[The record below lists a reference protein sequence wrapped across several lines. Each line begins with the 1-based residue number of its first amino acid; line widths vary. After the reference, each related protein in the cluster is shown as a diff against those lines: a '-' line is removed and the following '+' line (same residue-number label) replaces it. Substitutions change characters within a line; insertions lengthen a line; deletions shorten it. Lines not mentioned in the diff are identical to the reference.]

1 MEASK
6 PVAVEVRGLGKMY
19 KVYRKPIDLLKEL
32 ITRKTY
38 HQPVWALRD
47 VSFDI
52 YKGEVVGI
60 IGRNGAGKST
70 LLKII
75 AGTLNAT
82 AGRLA
87 VHGKISAIL
96 ELGTGFH
103 PEYTGRDNIM
113 MGGLCMGMSR
123 EEIDR
128 KTDSIIAF
136 SELGHA
142 IDQPFKTYS
151 SGMQARLTFSTAISV
166 EPDIFIVD
174 EALAAGDAYFV
185 NKCIQRI
192 QEICASG
199 ATVLFVSHSPALVA
213 QLCSRAL
220 WIDQATIRADGD
232 AQGVVKAYEH
242 DVWKRIEEKNVEENR
257 QRQQN
262 SIHTIVESRQY
273 TLGGDT
279 LRIARVALFDSNDQE
294 KAVFRNGEKL
304 RIRIWWEGETKEA
317 KVFPNYRI
325 DNHLGMVVHAHE
337 GWESSCYLSDG
348 RPLSGAGCCEFEI
361 ADLQMGKGDYLVS
374 VSLRYFAPI
383 GHKET
388 ILHYV
393 EKMVRFS
400 VRRRGLGDF
409 SMPYEPPVIF
419 RDLSC
424 RSEHRAA

>member
-1 MEASK
+1 MDANK
-6 PVAVEVRGLGKMY
+6 PIAIQVRGLGKMY

-52 YKGEVVGI
+52 YKGEVVGV

-82 AGRLA
+82 AGNLA

-123 EEIDR
+123 AEIER

-174 EALAAGDAYFV
+174 EALAAGDSYFV

-199 ATVLFVSHSPALVA
+199 ATVLFVSHSPALVS

-242 DVWKRIEEKNVEENR
+242 DVWKRIEEKNIEENR
-257 QRQQN
+257 SRAEN
-262 SIHTIVESRQY
+262 FAESIVQSRKY
-273 TLGGDT
+273 VLGGEKVQIT
-279 LRIARVALFDSNDQE
+279 KVALFDHNNEE
-294 KAVFRNGEKL
+294 KTVFFNGDTL
-304 RIRIWWEGETKEA
+304 RIRIWWKGTTNEA
-317 KVFPNYRI
+317 NVFPSYRI
-325 DNHLGMVVHAHE
+325 DNHLGAVVTAYE
-337 GWESSCYLSDG
+337 GWEGRCYLNAG
-348 RPLSGAGCCEFEI
+348 NQLNGEGCCEFEI
-361 ADLQMGKGDYLVS
+361 ANMLLGKGDYFVS
-374 VSLRYFAPI
+374 VSLRYNSPI
-383 GHKET
+383 ATKEA
-388 ILHYV
+388 ILYYAD
-393 EKMVRFS
+393 KATKFS
-400 VRRRGLGDF
+400 VRRHGHGDF
-409 SMPYEPPVIF
+409 SMPYEPRLVF
-419 RDLSC
+419 RDLTQSK
-424 RSEHRAA
+424 HTRAA